1 MDVDCAFLNY
11 YENLLKN
18 YGSNMPIFS
27 FAICSNHSN
36 FAISLKRSKMGIA
49 ILGKVRYPNVAI
61 TIKPN
66 GGAQYRFP
74 VRREASIGSNH
85 NCVIN

>member
-1 MDVDCAFLNY
+1 
-11 YENLLKN
+11 
-18 YGSNMPIFS
+18 
-27 FAICSNHSN
+27 
-36 FAISLKRSKMGIA
+36 MGIA

-66 GGAQYRFP
+66 GGTQYRFP

-85 NCVIN
+85 NCIIH